1 MSTFNFKLPD
11 GKAFN
16 LKGPEGMSFDQ
27 AQAIFNQQSDSGSL
41 IGVKVGGAI
50 NAATQAA
57 GGLAAAKSQLSQ
69 GLGRLTGSLGAG
81 INLNSLTSSLGPL
94 GAAAAGQAK
103 SALAGGAAAFNSL
116 TSGASAATG
125 AISAG
130 LSAATGAAGVVT
142 DATSAVAG
150 ALTGVA
156 AQAGSVANIAIKT
169 VTGALGQNP
178 VSGIGIADFAKQ
190 APALAGLGSMSLP
203 DVTGTLAQAAKLVG
217 QATGEISNTLGA
229 GKFGLNATQL
239 ERTGMI
245 KPGTAATFLAGGS
258 ADLVDVLQSP
268 TVWTG
273 KAGVKSL
280 DGLLNNTE
288 LQDKLQQNLMADGIG
303 ALKQAGVPVDKLTPQ
318 ALAGVATNAAKSVS
332 DTLAWAKGSASLPA
346 DVKASFDS
354 TVTNSAFAVTLTQTK
369 VDDSL
374 LKEKVIEPASNTVNT
389 ASVTAAASRVV
400 GNDKVPS
407 ISATNGDNSAKSI
420 VTAGLEFLQNISSQ
434 LQSLTASVENLKT
447 QSSISQVQ
455 WNTVNEELL
464 MIKATYSNSATGYEQ
479 DAIEAV
485 NSLPNS
491 DPQKARLLSSANS
504 FRSLQKQVVAAI
516 VVLKKD
522 IADLANKIVT

>member
-1 MSTFNFKLPD
+1 MSTFNFTLPG

-16 LKGPEGMSFDQ
+16 LKGPEGMSFEQ
-27 AQAIFNQQSDSGSL
+27 AQAIFEQQSSSGSL
-41 IGVKVGGAI
+41 VGVKVGGALS
-50 NAATQAA
+50 AATQSV
-57 GGLAAAKSQLSQ
+57 GGLDAAKSQLTQ
-69 GLGRLTGSLGAG
+69 GLGSIAGAVGAG
-81 INLNSLTSSLGPL
+81 TNLSSLTSSLGPL

-130 LSAATGAAGVVT
+130 LSIATGAAGI
-142 DATSAVAG
+142 VAGGAGAITG

-156 AQAGSVANIAIKT
+156 AQVGSVANTAIKT

-178 VSGIGIADFAKQ
+178 ISGIGIADFAKQ

-203 DVTGTLAQAAKLVG
+203 DVTGTLAQASKLVG
-217 QATGEISNTLGA
+217 QAPGVISNALGA

-239 ERTGMI
+239 ERTGLI
-245 KPGTAATFLAGGS
+245 KPGTAAAFLAAGT
-258 ADLVDVLQSP
+258 AELVDVLKSP

-273 KAGVKSL
+273 KDGVKSL
-280 DGLLNNTE
+280 DGLLGNTG

-303 ALKQAGVPVDKLTPQ
+303 ALKQAGLPIDKLNPQ

-354 TVTNSAFAVTLTQTK
+354 TVTNSAFAVNLTQTK
-369 VDDSL
+369 VDESL

-389 ASVTAAASRVV
+389 ESATAAATRVV

-407 ISATNGDNSAKSI
+407 VSASGGGAGDAK
-420 VTAGLEFLQNISSQ
+420 AKLLAYLEFLNSTFSSLDALRPTVDAYEQASSITQEQWNQ
-434 LQSLTASVENLKT
+434 LNDELQLIRATFNTRASEVQGLAVDAINALPENLKGNYPT
-447 QSSISQVQ
+447 
-455 WNTVNEELL
+455 
-464 MIKATYSNSATGYEQ
+464 A
-479 DAIEAV
+479 
-485 NSLPNS
+485 
-491 DPQKARLLSSANS
+491 
-504 FRSLQKQVVAAI
+504 
-516 VVLKKD
+516 LKKAQETGKAFID
-522 IADLANKIVT
+522 FAKILIQRIKDLANKIVT